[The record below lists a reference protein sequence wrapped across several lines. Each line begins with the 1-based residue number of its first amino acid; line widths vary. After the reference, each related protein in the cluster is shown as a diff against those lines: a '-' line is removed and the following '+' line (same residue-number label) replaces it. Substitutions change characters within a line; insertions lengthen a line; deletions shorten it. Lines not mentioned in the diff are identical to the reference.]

1 MPDFTQKLAPSCG
14 GEVDAGTT
22 HALRRRFESIKHD
35 LQCWRAVDRALD
47 CATPIPPGPG
57 ADHAAAQQLQQ
68 CWQLLNDLAELLTDI
83 SDLDSSTMAL
93 KADVLCELLEEDET
107 DRGLTLTRSLCR
119 DVRALHA
126 ALNHKAL
133 RKHVG
138 QRPDVTHPAH
148 RRSITD

>member
-1 MPDFTQKLAPSCG
+1 MSDCMQKLASSCG
-14 GEVDAGTT
+14 GAVDAETIN
-22 HALRRRFESIKHD
+22 ALRRRFEAIKHD

-47 CATPIPPGPG
+47 CATPIAEPS
-57 ADHAAAQQLQQ
+57 ANHAATEQLQH
-68 CWQLLNDLAELLTDI
+68 CWQLLNDLAGLLTDL

-107 DRGLTLTRSLCR
+107 DPGLALTRSLCR

-138 QRPDVTHPAH
+138 QRPDVTNPSH
-148 RRSITD
+148 RRNNTD

>member
-1 MPDFTQKLAPSCG
+1 MSDCMQKFAPSCG
-14 GEVDAGTT
+14 GAVDAEPTN
-22 HALRRRFESIKHD
+22 ALRRQFEAIKHD

-47 CATPIPPGPG
+47 CATPIPEPG
-57 ADHAAAQQLQQ
+57 ADHAAAEQLQN
-68 CWQLLNDLAELLTDI
+68 CWQLLKDLAELLTDL

-107 DRGLTLTRSLCR
+107 DPGLALTRSLCR

-126 ALNHKAL
+126 ALNHKTL

-138 QRPDVTHPAH
+138 QRPDAMSSAL
-148 RRSITD
+148 RRSNTD